1 MRLRAV
7 LAAPPPLPEY
17 LSLEPP
23 GRERA
28 TLGRMAG
35 GGAGRACA
43 GARGAGAE
51 CARRSAGLAP
61 RGARGGVAG
70 LGGRVRGALAHT
82 RGLEGACQAR
92 LGAERRAVRRGGRAQ
107 QLLRALSAPTV
118 PPPDAGRPRRDPA
131 PALSPRGRVGGARAA
146 PSPRAGGEPGP
157 PEPLCGWGSRRPR
170 PWEAGMARPRPGP
183 RVVGAPR
190 RTHKGLAAL
199 AARSARGPGGAAGR
213 PQVKGRRGRVPT
225 AGAARGAGRDGR
237 DNGPPGAAWPSGSA
251 PPPELRPS
259 SEGRRCS
266 VSRPNLKRPA
276 NSRGKLVRGCGRR
289 NRTLEGAAP
298 SASV

>member
-7 LAAPPPLPEY
+7 IVAPPPPY

-43 GARGAGAE
+43 GPRGAGAE

-61 RGARGGVAG
+61 RGARGGR
-70 LGGRVRGALAHT
+70 GRPRW
-82 RGLEGACQAR
+82 ACQ
-92 LGAERRAVRRGGRAQ
+92 RRACAHARARGGVADAAGGGASGGAARGGRAQ

-183 RVVGAPR
+183 RVVGALR
-190 RTHKGLAAL
+190 RTHKGRAVL

-213 PQVKGRRGRVPT
+213 PQVKGRPRPHGRDRAWGWEGRPRQWPARRGR
-225 AGAARGAGRDGR
+225 R
-237 DNGPPGAAWPSGSA
+237 GSA
-251 PPPELRPS
+251 PLSYLRS
-259 SEGRRCS
+259 TSEGRRCS

-276 NSRGKLVRGCGRR
+276 NSRGKLVRGVGRR
-289 NRTLEGAAP
+289 NRTLEGAALK
-298 SASV
+298 ASV